1 MSNTNMPILTVE
13 KTVDTLTDAYC
24 SVIKKGMS
32 PKVLPSVML
41 WGPPG
46 VGKSQGIRQIAKQIE
61 KETKKKVNLTNI
73 SVLGVCERA
82 LLTQPIYKQY

>member
-1 MSNTNMPILTVE
+1 MEVE
-13 KTVDTLTDAYC
+13 ALAPA
-24 SVIKKGMS
+24 M
-32 PKVLPSVML
+32 M
-41 WGPPG
+41 
-46 VGKSQGIRQIAKQIE
+46 